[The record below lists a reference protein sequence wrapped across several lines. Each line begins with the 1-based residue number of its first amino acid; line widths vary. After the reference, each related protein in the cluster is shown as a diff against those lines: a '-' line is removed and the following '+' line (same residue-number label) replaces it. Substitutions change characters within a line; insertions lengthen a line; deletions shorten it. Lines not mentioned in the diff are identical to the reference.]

1 MTTTM
6 NVTRYTVKSGDTLFA
21 IAGRFGTTVEEL
33 VKWNKIPDPDLINV
47 GQVLI
52 VDESDAP
59 HETIYTVKSGD
70 TLSAI
75 ALRFGTTVP
84 QLVTWN
90 KIPNK
95 DLITIGQKLIVAK
108 SMPAKV

>member
-6 NVTRYTVKSGDTLFA
+6 NVTRYTVKSGDTLTA
-21 IAGRFGTTVEEL
+21 IAAKFGTTVEEL
-33 VKWNKIPDPDLINV
+33 VRWNKIPDPDLIHV
-47 GQVLI
+47 DQVLI

-59 HETIYTVKSGD
+59 HETIYTVKAGD

-90 KIPNK
+90 KIPNP

>member
-6 NVTRYTVKSGDTLFA
+6 NVTRYTVKPGDTLTA
-21 IAGRFGTTVEEL
+21 IAARFGTTVEKL
-33 VKWNKIPDPDLINV
+33 VKWNKIQDPDVIDV
-47 GQVLI
+47 DQVLI

-59 HETIYTVKSGD
+59 HETIYTVKAGD

-84 QLVTWN
+84 QLVAWN

-95 DLITIGQKLIVAK
+95 DLIHIDQKLIVAK